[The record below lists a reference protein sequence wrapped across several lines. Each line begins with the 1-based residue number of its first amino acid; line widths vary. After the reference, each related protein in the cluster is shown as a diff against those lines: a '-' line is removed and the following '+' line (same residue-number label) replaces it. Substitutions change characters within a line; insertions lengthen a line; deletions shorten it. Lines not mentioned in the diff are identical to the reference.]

1 MESDRWVKW
10 LRAGWKRLLSGIKWI
25 GGHWTQSLRLVALSI
40 ILFLVAM
47 AVVQV
52 SSAGIKAPLLTMMG
66 SASIII
72 VLFSIN
78 RSAITIQNVGTILGT
93 AIVVFGGGYWLTD
106 ARRHG
111 SANDLSLS
119 SFLANG
125 LILLLFIYVT
135 AVLIPVVYNLAM
147 RIRSR

>member
-1 MESDRWVKW
+1 
-10 LRAGWKRLLSGIKWI
+10 
-25 GGHWTQSLRLVALSI
+25 
-40 ILFLVAM
+40 
-47 AVVQV
+47 
-52 SSAGIKAPLLTMMG
+52 MG
-66 SASIII
+66 SAAIII
-72 VLFSIN
+72 ALFSVS
-78 RSAITIQNVGTILGT
+78 RSAGTAQDIGTVLGT
-93 AIVVFGGGYWLTD
+93 VIVMGGGGDWFVD